1 MLLIAKL
8 MGLLD
13 ERISSEVP
21 SVCPIIRI
29 FLQTAL
35 DKVSEFLRYR
45 RPALEGW
52 CRVVVYQ
59 ILDFDGAIST
69 GVRMLTSGHLV
80 YDNAQRP
87 DIAWVRVV
95 KIGEALRGHVAQR
108 ACIGP
113 RRLSRVAVFST

>member
-45 RPALEGW
+45 RPALE
-52 CRVVVYQ
+52 
-59 ILDFDGAIST
+59 
-69 GVRMLTSGHLV
+69 
-80 YDNAQRP
+80 
-87 DIAWVRVV
+87 
-95 KIGEALRGHVAQR
+95 
-108 ACIGP
+108 
-113 RRLSRVAVFST
+113 